1 MTPEDRKKIDDA
13 FDAEYKK
20 MPAGQW
26 GDELADKVRL
36 DYKNLAEGKT
46 SRAEWQRQL
55 HDFGAAPVVAEG
67 QLVYPELASDSP
79 NKTQIETT
87 YIEFS
92 LPREWEKECEE
103 MIENWLKEKT
113 AATGLDWN

>member
-46 SRAEWQRQL
+46 SKNEWQSQLNNFGIAPIRAEGRIVD
-55 HDFGAAPVVAEG
+55 HVFPSDAPPKKQV
-67 QLVYPELASDSP
+67 D
-79 NKTQIETT
+79 TT

-113 AATGLDWN
+113 AETGLDWN